1 MSAVPEDGT
10 ILGVNI
16 RWLVVAPHAMDR
28 SMGYCVV
35 LVADEDG
42 DYAAYAGIIREDH
55 SDAGRPN
62 ILQID
67 CIKRHGDKL
76 TFEEACIHF
85 PGGGGLVEFRYRQSM
100 RSVPP

>member
-42 DYAAYAGIIREDH
+42 DYAAYAGIITGIKEGTTTWASVKASKHQDAMTNEAQLSLEDMTPGPVTGHVSPRE
-55 SDAGRPN
+55 P
-62 ILQID
+62 L
-67 CIKRHGDKL
+67 KKK
-76 TFEEACIHF
+76 
-85 PGGGGLVEFRYRQSM
+85 
-100 RSVPP
+100 